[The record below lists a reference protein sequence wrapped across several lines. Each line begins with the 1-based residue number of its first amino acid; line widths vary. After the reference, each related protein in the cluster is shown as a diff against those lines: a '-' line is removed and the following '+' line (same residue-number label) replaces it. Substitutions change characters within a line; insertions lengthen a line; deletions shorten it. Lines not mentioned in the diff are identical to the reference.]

1 MRNKEP
7 EELVGIKEIARRANV
22 SIGTVDRA
30 IHNRPGV
37 AKKTREHVL
46 QIVSELDYQPN
57 LLAKRLATR
66 KTLRIATLIP
76 IGSAETSFWQA
87 PLQGIEQAR
96 TELSQHG
103 IVIDPYFYDQDSIG
117 SFVEKTGIILQSE
130 PDGILLA
137 PSFIEESVSFSRTCK
152 RLNIPYVLIDSD
164 LPNNESHNYTGP
176 DLFDS
181 GYLSAHLASY
191 LVQPEDKILIVN
203 ISREID
209 GHHHL
214 LKKEDGFRTY
224 FDKLQ
229 TAPEIRKI
237 DIRKT
242 DVESIDNC
250 LSEEFRDTTGIKV
263 VFVTNS
269 RVSTVARYLEKTE
282 KKVLLIGYDY
292 IAENLAYLKKGMIDF
307 LICQKPVEQAYR
319 GIITLYQYLAYGIV
333 PPPKEFMPIDIVTRT
348 NFHVYRN

>member
-1 MRNKEP
+1 MANKEP
-7 EELVGIKEIARRANV
+7 EELVGIKEIARRAKV

-46 QIVSELDYQPN
+46 QIISELDYQPN

-76 IGSAETSFWQA
+76 VASVETSFWHA
-87 PLQGIEQAR
+87 PLQGIEQAGV
-96 TELSQHG
+96 ELGQHG

-117 SFVEKTGIILQSE
+117 SFVEKTGIILQSK

-152 RLNIPYVLIDSD
+152 RLGIPYVLIDSD
-164 LPNNESHNYTGP
+164 LPNNESLNYTGP

-209 GHHHL
+209 SHHHL
-214 LKKEDGFRTY
+214 LRKEDGFRAY
-224 FDKLQ
+224 FDKQ
-229 TAPEIRKI
+229 PAAPEIRKI
-237 DIRKT
+237 DIRRT
-242 DVESIDNC
+242 DVASIESHLD
-250 LSEEFRDTTGIKV
+250 SEFRGSAEIKV

-269 RVSTVARYLEKTE
+269 RVSTVAGYLEKTQ
-282 KKVLLIGYDY
+282 KKVVLIGYDY
-292 IAENLAYLKKGMIDF
+292 IAENLSYLEKGLIDF

-319 GIITLYQYLAYGIV
+319 GITTLYQHLAYGIE
-333 PPPKEFMPIDIVTRT
+333 PPKKEFMPIDIVTRT